1 MKNYIGRIVILV
13 KDYDEAANFYQR
25 NFGFTKLFDMTTP
38 EGQRFLHVG
47 TEAKN
52 AMGIWFLKAAEKE
65 NESDSGV
72 GKQTQGEPLMVIY
85 TTGITELYKRLKA
98 NGVKIRIELVHQL
111 SYSYFHCLDLYGNEL
126 VVVEHKP

>member
-1 MKNYIGRIVILV
+1 MKNHIGRIVLLV
-13 KDYDEAANFYQR
+13 KNYDEAADFYQR

-52 AMGIWFLKAAEKE
+52 AMGIWFLLAT
-65 NESDSGV
+65 ESEHEHESGV

-85 TTGITELYKRLKA
+85 TSAIMELYKRLKA
-98 NGVKIRIELVHQL
+98 NGVKIKVELVHSL
-111 SYSYFHCLDLYGNEL
+111 SYSYFHCFDLYGNEI
-126 VVVEHKP
+126 VVVEHK